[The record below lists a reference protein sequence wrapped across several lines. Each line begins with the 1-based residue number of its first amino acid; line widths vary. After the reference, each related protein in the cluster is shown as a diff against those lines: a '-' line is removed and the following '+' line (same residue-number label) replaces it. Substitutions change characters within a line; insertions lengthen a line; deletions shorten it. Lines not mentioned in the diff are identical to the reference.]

1 MLPSLLAMHACRYLK
16 GSLRPDAESATNV
29 SQVLHSINA
38 HQLDLIHSMDGY
50 LDKTVVPILKD
61 VKTMWQPTDFL
72 PDSSSPDFLDEVMQ
86 SLEYNV
92 CFICS
97 NLLQDMNLICTLK
110 QGSLL
115 LALLC
120 ALLSSYV
127 G

>member
-16 GSLRPDAESATNV
+16 GSLWPVAKSATSV

-72 PDSSSPDFLDEVMQ
+72 PDSSSPDFLDQVRSSPGVPLLYLQ
-86 SLEYNV
+86 RPFARHSLV
-92 CFICS
+92 
-97 NLLQDMNLICTLK
+97 DRK
-110 QGSLL
+110 QK
-115 LALLC
+115 
-120 ALLSSYV
+120 
-127 G
+127 